1 MNVIK
6 LCAAAVLAL
15 CAVMILRD
23 SKHPHPEY
31 IVMSVGAII
40 AVRVIGN
47 LSSAV
52 ECLRSL
58 ANGGTVSG
66 YLPLL
71 LRGAGIS
78 YLTDF
83 TSGLCRDAGEDR
95 IAHYVELAGRSEL
108 LLLSLPL
115 MTELA
120 ELSLGMLNI

>member
-31 IVMSVGAII
+31 IVMSVGAIV

-52 ECLRSL
+52 ECLRCL
-58 ANGGTVSG
+58 GIPPVTAARRGNLVSDG
-66 YLPLL
+66 FHIRALPRRRRKQNRT
-71 LRGAGIS
+71 LR
-78 YLTDF
+78 
-83 TSGLCRDAGEDR
+83 
-95 IAHYVELAGRSEL
+95 
-108 LLLSLPL
+108 
-115 MTELA
+115 
-120 ELSLGMLNI
+120 